1 MKNILITGGSKGI
14 GLECVKRFHK
24 NNWNVITCSRN
35 RKVWQENLELF
46 PELGSVDYV
55 ETDLS
60 DDVAIDALFEH
71 IENKYK
77 YLNAAVNNAS
87 PKITSQ
93 GEFRNITT
101 ENLLSTLKS
110 DFWSY
115 VMCLKKELL
124 LMSSGSHIVNI
135 SSVNGVKP
143 CAGASMYSAAKH
155 GLEGLTK
162 SVAVEAIQHGI
173 RVNAVAPG
181 VTWTSRWEER
191 ANSNPDIREEVE
203 TKIPIKRFAVESE
216 IVNAIEWLCNEQSS
230 YVVGHTLVV
239 DGGLSLI

>member
-1 MKNILITGGSKGI
+1 MKNILITGGSRGI

-24 NNWNVITCSRN
+24 KNWNVITCSRN
-35 RKVWQENLELF
+35 SKVWMENLEIF
-46 PELGSVDYV
+46 PELNSVDYI
-55 ETDLS
+55 EADLS
-60 DDVAIDALFEH
+60 DDVAIEMLFEH
-71 IENKYK
+71 IKNKYK
-77 YLNAAVNNAS
+77 YLSAAVNNAS
-87 PKITSQ
+87 PKIVSQ
-93 GEFRNITT
+93 GEFRSVSI
-101 ENLLSTLKS
+101 ENLHSTLKS

-115 VMCLKKELL
+115 VICLKKELL
-124 LMSSGSHIVNI
+124 LMNSGSCIVNV
-135 SSVNGVKP
+135 SSVNGVRP

-191 ANSNPDIREEVE
+191 SNSNPGIRKEVE
-203 TKIPIKRFAVESE
+203 AKIPIKRFAVESE

-230 YVVGHTLVV
+230 YIVGHTLVV